1 MDVLLLVL
9 RLLLAG
15 LLYAFLGIIL
25 LLLWRDLRQATSEL
39 ETTQPTG
46 HLVVVEASGDEGQEP
61 AIGTVFPLRAVTSI
75 GRSPNNTIII
85 PDTYA
90 SSQHALLTQREGQW
104 WLEDRNS
111 RNGTMMNGSRI
122 EEPTIVGTGDVICVG
137 RTKLKLETR

>member
-1 MDVLLLVL
+1 
-9 RLLLAG
+9 
-15 LLYAFLGIIL
+15 
-25 LLLWRDLRQATSEL
+25 
-39 ETTQPTG
+39 
-46 HLVVVEASGDEGQEP
+46 VVVETSGDEAQEP
-61 AIGTVFPLRAVTSI
+61 SIGTVFPLRAVTSI

-111 RNGTMMNGSRI
+111 RNGTMLNGRRI
-122 EEPTIVGTGDVICVG
+122 DDPTVVSSGDVLGVG